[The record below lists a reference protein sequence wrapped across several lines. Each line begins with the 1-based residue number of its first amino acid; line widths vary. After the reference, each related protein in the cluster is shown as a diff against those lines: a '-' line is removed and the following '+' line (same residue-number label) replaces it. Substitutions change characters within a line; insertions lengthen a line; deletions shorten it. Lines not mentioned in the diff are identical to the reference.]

1 MSDEVARW
9 IQTENEREE
18 REGVRPN
25 VRSFWAPAVDAR
37 GAVLCLHGGGGA
49 PDDFRPLAVELN
61 QAGYSV
67 LCPLMP
73 AHGRGMVELE
83 NYEFDAALRRSRHA
97 WELLGDA
104 GRAVIGQSLGG
115 IVGIEMVRRSP
126 HLDFV
131 ALAPVLRPRVGM
143 RALGVVGILIWS
155 PRQALAS
162 FRWQMKAKRALT
174 AAREH
179 LEEVRGRLLV
189 VHSRDDATAAF
200 AGGRELYERASSGD
214 KKFVPLEDQG
224 HVLSLAPR
232 LELVRD
238 PIVDFLA
245 AGRRD

>member
-1 MSDEVARW
+1 MSEDVARW
-9 IQTENEREE
+9 IETENEREE

-25 VRSFWAPAVDAR
+25 LRSFWFPVDDAK
-37 GAVLCLHGGGGA
+37 GAVLCLHGGGGG
-49 PDDFRPLAVELN
+49 PDDFRPLAAELN
-61 QAGYSV
+61 DAGYSV

-97 WELLGDA
+97 WDLLGDT
-104 GRAVIGQSLGG
+104 GRAVVGQSLGG
-115 IVGIEMVRRSP
+115 IVGIEMVRQSP
-126 HLDFV
+126 HIDFV

-143 RALGVVGILIWS
+143 RALGVVGILFWS

-162 FRWQMKAKRALT
+162 FRWQMKAKAALT

-179 LEEVRGRLLV
+179 LEQVRGRLLV
-189 VHSRDDATAAF
+189 VHSRDDVTAGF
-200 AGGRELYERASSGD
+200 AGGQDLYERAASED

-238 PIVDFLA
+238 AIVDFLA
-245 AGRRD
+245 ARRA